1 MNVELRNPNVIMKLS
16 RLGSFHQSKLSF
28 LRSFLKEFK
37 DWEYKRDLFELDQ
50 FGYGTAVYSFKKNTR
65 VYSLVCFANEL
76 NENERSDRVIA
87 TKWDAAFVLHDG
99 VPTKQDIDRLR
110 NEVPKQ
116 EIGRLSYK
124 ELTLS
129 RANKSVRAFDH
140 VVKSL
145 SEGNQPDIGLLSK
158 VGYLY
163 RTTAVYGSG
172 KFGLADRFRIKNR
185 EEIYGPFRL
194 EMMLVYL
201 VRQFTFDQVNHVAK
215 HKNPRKSVTL
225 DTEISRNLGI
235 GNSTG
240 LGMAPFIVNH
250 PTLLSNWILAR
261 ETALKTIREIK
272 NVKPEDIKLFKNC
285 LKKSIKNI
293 TSWNTDSEYQKKK
306 IKYLLN
312 DLNEFI
318 QFIEKDFNFSKEFI
332 FNHLYLWIEENL
344 GDECIEYIVSMMM
357 EPYDDIVSP
366 LINQMSSEEEKY
378 FNIPTSKTVVDLKK
392 ILETKYSEILK
403 IDFSK
408 KENNQNFWF
417 ISKNKEEPRMADR
430 FEENGSDL
438 EQPLAIARDIKSNK
452 VGLCVAGS
460 TSILA
465 EKLNMT
471 LPVETH
477 LLQACVS
484 EPIKPILHNVVTFG
498 AGHFYCSQSDKG
510 EMVMG
515 GDLDGYNSYAQ
526 RGNLPTLQHVLTEGI
541 AMFPFLSK
549 LKILRTWG
557 GIMDMSMDGS
567 PIIDKTHIEGLY
579 LNCGWCYGGFKAT
592 PASGWTFAHTIAQDR
607 VHELNAG
614 YSLNRFHTGH
624 LIDEKGLGT
633 KTWIS

>member
-37 DWEYKRDLFELDQ
+37 DWEYKRDLFELDK

-116 EIGRLSYK
+116 EIGRLSCK

-272 NVKPEDIKLFKNC
+272 NVKSEDIKLFKNC

-306 IKYLLN
+306 IKSLLN
-312 DLNEFI
+312 DLNKFI

-344 GDECIEYIVSMMM
+344 SEECVEYIVSMMM

-378 FNIPTSKTVVDLKK
+378 FNIPTNRTVADLKK

-438 EQPLAIARDIKSNK
+438 EQPLAIARDIKKLYEVLSVSKNS
-452 VGLCVAGS
+452 S
-460 TSILA
+460 TIDKFLVNNNDLRHVVRRAFVIEKFPYSEIQDNTISHSIVPIDMLRL
-465 EKLNMT
+465 KL
-471 LPVETH
+471 
-477 LLQACVS
+477 S
-484 EPIKPILHNVVTFG
+484 FFG
-498 AGHFYCSQSDKG
+498 ALKFDPRSDKWLRINLFQG
-510 EMVMG
+510 APLPQELKNHDSHWV
-515 GDLDGYNSYAQ
+515 YNS
-526 RGNLPTLQHVLTEGI
+526 
-541 AMFPFLSK
+541 
-549 LKILRTWG
+549 
-557 GIMDMSMDGS
+557 
-567 PIIDKTHIEGLY
+567 
-579 LNCGWCYGGFKAT
+579 LN
-592 PASGWTFAHTIAQDR
+592 
-607 VHELNAG
+607 
-614 YSLNRFHTGH
+614 
-624 LIDEKGLGT
+624 
-633 KTWIS
+633 